1 MVIGIVCSLVAG
13 LSAWSVAYFAQTAAR
28 LELRENTQDM
38 LLRIRERLDQELQSA
53 LAIPETLSAFIAAQG
68 KLDHKVFNA
77 VAAKL
82 VNANKH
88 IRNVALA
95 PDNIIKNIYPIAGN
109 ELAIGLKYLENPVQS
124 AAVKRAITTR
134 RTVVAGPIELVQGGL
149 GLVSRTPVFR
159 NARGPNAVTSYWGI
173 VSLTVNADSLF
184 VAVGLQQNLEGFSI
198 AARGADATG
207 KHGPAFVGTE
217 QVFNTAPLV
226 LDYPLPGGGSWQLG
240 IMPKV
245 GWDTVGR
252 APWMLSAV
260 AYVLSIVVGYLAYRL
275 ILSKQRILALAMHD
289 RLTGLANRRLFDDR
303 LSQAIKS
310 ARRYQRLS
318 ALVLLD
324 LDDFKPVNDTYGHS
338 CGDEVLIRV
347 AQRLLHQVRE
357 GDTVSRM
364 GGDEFALIL
373 QDITHEAQAL
383 TIIEQ
388 AVAALTDPI
397 LLDNGEEMS
406 INSSAGVALFPC
418 LYKLESTASLF
429 DRADGALYQ
438 SKSEGGVR
446 LGRAETPH

>member
-1 MVIGIVCSLVAG
+1 
-13 LSAWSVAYFAQTAAR
+13 
-28 LELRENTQDM
+28 
-38 LLRIRERLDQELQSA
+38 
-53 LAIPETLSAFIAAQG
+53 
-68 KLDHKVFNA
+68 
-77 VAAKL
+77 
-82 VNANKH
+82 
-88 IRNVALA
+88 
-95 PDNIIKNIYPIAGN
+95 
-109 ELAIGLKYLENPVQS
+109 
-124 AAVKRAITTR
+124 
-134 RTVVAGPIELVQGGL
+134 
-149 GLVSRTPVFR
+149 
-159 NARGPNAVTSYWGI
+159 
-173 VSLTVNADSLF
+173 
-184 VAVGLQQNLEGFSI
+184 
-198 AARGADATG
+198 
-207 KHGPAFVGTE
+207 
-217 QVFNTAPLV
+217 
-226 LDYPLPGGGSWQLG
+226 
-240 IMPKV
+240 
-245 GWDTVGR
+245 
-252 APWMLSAV
+252 MLSAV

-275 ILSKQRILALAMHD
+275 ILSKRRILALAMHD

-357 GDTVSRM
+357 GDTVSRL

-388 AVAALTDPI
+388 AVAALTEPI
-397 LLDNGEEMS
+397 LLDNGEEVS